1 LIRILASILDKNI
14 LCCSGC
20 YFSSIIEYKG
30 DASILMN
37 NRPFDHDC
45 PNGIIPGIAFFITK
59 EARLYGRCTLLVIPK
74 SFSFVQNKLSERSEE
89 PILKSIK
96 RSSNGFGK

>member
-74 SFSFVQNKLSERSEE
+74 SFSFVHIIYPSKARSQVAF
-89 PILKSIK
+89 PHWGRQI
-96 RSSNGFGK
+96 